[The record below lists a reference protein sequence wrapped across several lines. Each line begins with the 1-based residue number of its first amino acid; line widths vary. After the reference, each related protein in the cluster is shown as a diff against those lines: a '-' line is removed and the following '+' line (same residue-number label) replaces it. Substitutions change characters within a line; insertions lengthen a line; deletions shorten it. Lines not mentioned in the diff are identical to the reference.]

1 MKIEFDQIIALVV
14 IGVATGLYA
23 NGIDGEMKSIIT
35 VAAGYAFGS
44 GLQAR
49 RKRITR
55 LDPEDLELVI
65 NRLKSDAD
73 GKVGHQDSH

>member
-44 GLQAR
+44 GLQGRRRRIAR
-49 RKRITR
+49 
-55 LDPEDLELVI
+55 LAPEDLELVI
-65 NRLKSDAD
+65 NLLNFVA
-73 GKVGHQDSH
+73 GCKVFG